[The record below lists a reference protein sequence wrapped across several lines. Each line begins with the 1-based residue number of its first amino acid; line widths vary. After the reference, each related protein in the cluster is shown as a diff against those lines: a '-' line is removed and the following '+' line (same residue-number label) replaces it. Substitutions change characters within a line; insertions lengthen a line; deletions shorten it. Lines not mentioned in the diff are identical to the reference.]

1 MSLTKTEAERRDV
14 SVDHPDLLAFVKD
27 GVAALLRAVAEKNF
41 RLPLRFRIIDAHG
54 DLLREFRIHKDGL
67 ELGPPTGKPNN
78 LYIFPL
84 TATVRDAA
92 GRRARVRL
100 RADSVGGVEF
110 VN

>member
-1 MSLTKTEAERRDV
+1 MAMTKIEAERQDV
-14 SVDHPDLLAFVKD
+14 SVDHPDLLTFVKD
-27 GVAALLRAVAEKNF
+27 GIAALLRAVAEKGF
-41 RLPLRFRIIDAHG
+41 RLPLRFRMVDAHG

-67 ELGPPTGKPNN
+67 ELNPPTGKPNN

-84 TATVRDAA
+84 TASVRDAA

-100 RADSVGGVEF
+100 RAEGAGAVEF